1 MFRSLATVWSEL
13 RTGLGPGAR
22 VGRGAGAAFAI
33 MVAGSALVLLNQ
45 LILTRILGVE
55 AYGEYIYAITWV
67 FVLGV
72 LGVIGMDTTVVRFVG
87 QYAALDEAGRLRGL
101 LTGGALWSLGTSLL
115 LAGAAA
121 VVAVLLSGSMQ
132 GGLYA
137 ALLAAAVL
145 LPAQVAV
152 QYWSGVARGFQR
164 IVLAKLPA
172 EVFRPLLFG
181 AMVLAS
187 FLVFGARP
195 SAAAAVGWNLAA
207 TCVVLV
213 VLFAGLWPR
222 LRGLSGVTPRSA
234 SREWLSVSGPVV
246 LVAGSHLL
254 LSRTDTLM
262 LGMLRDTSEA
272 GIYTVASRLAEL
284 VSFMLAAVAAIAAPM
299 IAECHARDDR
309 RRLERLLS
317 VASRIVCA
325 FALPAALA
333 LALGG
338 RWLLG
343 WFGEEFEAG
352 YGVLV
357 VLAAG
362 QLVSAFCGLVGP
374 LLVMTGNHG
383 SAARILCTAM
393 LANLVM
399 NALLIP
405 PFGARGAVVATA
417 SSMVFRSVWMLV
429 TVVRRLGVDPTP
441 LAALRGD

>member
-1 MFRSLATVWSEL
+1 MFRSLATAWSEL

-33 MVAGSALVLLNQ
+33 MAAGSALVLLNQ

-55 AYGEYIYAITWV
+55 AYGDYVYAITWV
-67 FVLGV
+67 SVLGV

-101 LTGGALWSLGTSLL
+101 LSRGALWSLGTSLL
-115 LAGAAA
+115 LAGVAAL
-121 VVAVLLSGSMQ
+121 VSTLLSGSMQ

-172 EVFRPLLFG
+172 EVLRPLLFG
-181 AMVLAS
+181 ATVLAS

-195 SAAAAVGWNLAA
+195 SAAAAVGWNLGA

-213 VLFAGLWPR
+213 VVFAGLGPG
-222 LRGLSGVTPRSA
+222 LRGLSGVAPRRE
-234 SREWLSVSGPVV
+234 SREWLSVTGPVV

-262 LGMLRDTSEA
+262 LGVLRDTSEA
-272 GIYTVASRLAEL
+272 GIYTIASRVAEL
-284 VSFMLAAVAAIAAPM
+284 VSFMLVAVAAIAAPM
-299 IAECHARDDR
+299 IAETHARGDR
-309 RRLERLLS
+309 RRLKRLLS
-317 VASRIVCA
+317 VASRIVFA
-325 FALPAALA
+325 FALPAGIG

-343 WFGEEFEAG
+343 WFGEDFEAG

-357 VLAAG
+357 VLVAG

-383 SAARILCTAM
+383 SAARILCTVM

-405 PFGARGAVVATA
+405 PFGTWGAVAATA
-417 SSMVFRSVWMLV
+417 TAMVFRSLWMLV

-441 LAALRGD
+441 LGALRRD